1 MSDVSST
8 NSSSWPSWSTFN
20 QYGHIG
26 GLASGLDTDSIIKGL
41 MTAASVP
48 LDKLNQ
54 NKQIWEWKQ
63 DDYRSVNSTLLD
75 FRNTVFNMKLQGTF
89 LEKTTTS
96 SDPTIVTATA
106 SSVAGNATYTI
117 SNITSLATSASVV
130 SSNTVTKSGQTQI
143 DPTQSLASQLNSQK
157 LNWTGPTSGSSFSL
171 TINGETFTF
180 DTNQDSLNTM
190 IAKINGDA
198 KAGVTVYYDAV
209 TDKMVMTTT
218 ATGASAKIQVT
229 NDTTN
234 VARDLFGMNVLADG
248 SLSNDGTK
256 AATGQDANF
265 TINGLQTH
273 SSSNTINVNGMT
285 ITLKNTTASPVTV
298 QASPDV
304 DKIYNAIKDFVDKY
318 NSTIDTINKM
328 YTEPRYS
335 DYPPLTDAQKAQMTD
350 TQIQQWEAKAKS
362 GLLKGDDLL
371 GSVLDNMRMAMGSQV
386 NGVTS
391 VSGYN
396 TLSQIGITTGQWYE
410 NGKLYIDEDK
420 LRSAIQ
426 NDPNGVMQLFTNSGT
441 DPVTGSVDKS
451 KQGIAVQLYD
461 ALNNAINQIGQ
472 TAGNS
477 TDLTD
482 NSFIGQTIKGINEQ
496 IAAMQDQL
504 NQLQQRYVQQYTALE
519 ETMAQLNSQSQYLL
533 SSFSN
538 G

>member
-20 QYGHIG
+20 QYGHIA

-54 NKQIWEWKQ
+54 SKQIWEWKQ
-63 DDYRSVNSTLLD
+63 DDYRSINSTLLD

-89 LEKTTTS
+89 LAKTTTS
-96 SDPTIVTATA
+96 SDPSIVTATA
-106 SSVAGNATYTI
+106 SATAGNATYTI

-130 SSNTVTKSGQTQI
+130 SANTVSGQNKI
-143 DPTQSLASQLNSQK
+143 DPTQSLASQLSK
-157 LNWTGPTSGSSFSL
+157 LNWTGPTSGTSFSL

-180 DTNQDSLNTM
+180 DTNQDTLNSM
-190 IAKINGDA
+190 IAKINGDT
-198 KAGVTVYYDAV
+198 KAGVTVYYDAA

-229 NDTTN
+229 NDSTN
-234 VARDLFGMNVLADG
+234 VAGALFGMKVLADG
-248 SLSNDGTK
+248 SLSNDGSSP
-256 AATGQDANF
+256 ATGQDAQF
-265 TINGLQTH
+265 TINGLPTH
-273 SSSNTINVNGMT
+273 SSSNTINVNGMS
-285 ITLKNTTASPVTV
+285 ITLKNTTTSSVTV

-304 DKIYNAIKDFVDKY
+304 DKIFNAIKDFVDKY

-362 GLLKGDDLL
+362 GLLQGDDLL

-386 NGVTS
+386 KGVTS
-391 VSGYN
+391 QSQYSS
-396 TLSQIGITTGQWYE
+396 LSQIGITTGQWYE

-420 LRSAIQ
+420 LRAAIQ
-426 NDPNGVMQLFTNSGT
+426 NDPNGVMQLFTNSGA
-441 DPVTGSVDKS
+441 DPTTGVVDKS
-451 KQGIAVQLYD
+451 KQGIAAQLYD
-461 ALNNAINQIGQ
+461 AVNNAINQIGQ

-477 TDLTD
+477 TDLVD
-482 NSFIGQTIKGINEQ
+482 NSFIGQTIKEINDQ
-496 IAAMQDQL
+496 ISQMQDHL

-519 ETMAQLNSQSQYLL
+519 EAMAQMNSQSQYLM